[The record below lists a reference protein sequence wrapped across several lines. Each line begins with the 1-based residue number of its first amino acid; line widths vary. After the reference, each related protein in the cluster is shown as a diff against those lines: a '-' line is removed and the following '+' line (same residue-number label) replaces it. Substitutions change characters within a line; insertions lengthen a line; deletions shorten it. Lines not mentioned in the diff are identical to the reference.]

1 MSEDFRL
8 PDGGRI
14 NRDRTI
20 FFTFDGRTMRGHPG
34 DTLASALLANG
45 ISTVARSF
53 KYHRPRGIFSAGS
66 EEPSAFV
73 AVGSGG
79 KAQPAVQATRIEL
92 YEGLEARSVNCW
104 PSPDFD
110 LGAGLGLV
118 SRILPAGFY
127 YKTFMWPPKLWRFYE
142 WFIRR
147 AAGIGRA
154 PEGADSDAY
163 DKMNLHCDVLIAGGG
178 PAGLAAALAAGR
190 AGARVVLADE
200 QNEFGGRLL
209 DERMTVDGRPA
220 DDWAKAALAELDAMP
235 DATLLPRTTAFGRY
249 DHNFFGL
256 LERRTDHDPER
267 LAGSRQ
273 RLWRVRAKQAVFATG
288 AVERPIA
295 FADNDRPGVMLAGA
309 VRAYVNRYAV
319 RPGSTVVVFGNNDDA
334 YRTALD
340 CADAGMA
347 VAAVVD
353 PRADPDGELPAR
365 VMAKGIP
372 IMDGAAVVAA
382 IGNKRVVGVRVAEID
397 RDGKPRNIKVID
409 CDLVAVSGGWNPV
422 VHLHSHAGGKTR
434 FDPGIHAFVPDKTL
448 PGTRSAGAAAGEFS
462 LNGCIGD
469 GSEAGRAAALD
480 AGFKKRGIHVVADAT
495 EPAETPMAAYWA
507 PPPDAV
513 PKGAK
518 LFLDMAD
525 DVTVADV
532 RLAAREGYVSVEHAK
547 RYTTL
552 GMGPDQG
559 KTGNVGGIAVL
570 ADALGAEIP
579 RVGTTT
585 FRPPYT
591 PVTFGAFAGRDIG
604 DLADPIRR
612 TPLHYWH
619 EQAGAVF
626 EDVGLWRRPRYFP
639 KGAETM
645 EQAVERECRA
655 ARTGV
660 ALLDASTLGKIEV
673 HGPDAL
679 EFLER
684 MYATDLATL
693 APRRCRYALML
704 GEDGMVM
711 DDGIVTCLSPGRYFL
726 NTTSSGAAR
735 VMQWLENWAQ
745 TEWPEMKV
753 YLTSVTEQWANVNI
767 SGPKAR
773 ALLAELAPGADLEF
787 PPLSVREMTVAGIPA
802 RVFRVGFTGGPSY
815 EINVPASA
823 ARALWSA
830 ASIGGAR
837 FGATPIGT
845 EALHVLRAEVGFIAV
860 GHETDGTTTP
870 GDLGLDRLASRK
882 KDFIGKR
889 SLMRKDTARD
899 GRKQLVG
906 LLTHD
911 RDLVP
916 AEGAQIVSERKDA
929 PPMAMIG
936 HVTSAYRS
944 PVLGRSIALA
954 LVANGR
960 ERRGETVFVS
970 LGERMASAEITAPVF
985 VDPKR
990 LARDE

>member
-8 PDGGRI
+8 AEGGRI
-14 NRDRTI
+14 DRTRTL

-45 ISTVARSF
+45 VSTVARSF

-66 EEPSAFV
+66 EEPNAFL

-79 KAQPAVQATRIEL
+79 KLQPAVQATRIEL

-110 LGAGLGLV
+110 VGAALGFA

-154 PEGADSDAY
+154 PEEPDPDTY
-163 DKMNLHCDVLIAGGG
+163 DKMNLHCDVLVAGGG

-209 DERMTVDGRPA
+209 DERMTVNGGPA
-220 DDWAKAALAELDAMP
+220 ADWVEATLEELAAMP
-235 DATLLPRTTAFGRY
+235 DVSLLPRTTVFGRY

-256 LERRTDHDPER
+256 LERRTDSDPER
-267 LAGSRQ
+267 LTGARQ
-273 RLWRVRAKQAVFATG
+273 RLWRVRASQAVFATG
-288 AVERPIA
+288 AVERPMA
-295 FADNDRPGVMLAGA
+295 FADNDRPGTMLAGA
-309 VRAYVNRYAV
+309 VRTYVNRFAV
-319 RPGSTVVVFGNNDDA
+319 RPGSIAVVFGNNDDA

-340 CADAGMA
+340 CADAGIA

-353 PRADPDGELPAR
+353 PRTDPDGDLPAQ

-372 IMDGAAVVAA
+372 VMDGSAVVAA
-382 IGNKRVVGVRVAEID
+382 LGGNRVVGVRIAEIG
-397 RDGKPRNIKVID
+397 DGKARNIKVVD
-409 CDLVAVSGGWNPV
+409 CDLIAVSGGWNPV

-434 FDPGIHAFVPDKTL
+434 FDPRIHAFVPDKIL

-462 LNGCIGD
+462 LGDCIDSG
-469 GSEAGRAAALD
+469 GEAGRAAALD
-480 AGFKKRGIHVVADAT
+480 AGFKKRGIHVVAKVA
-495 EPAETPMAAYWA
+495 EPAETPMMAFWA
-507 PPPDAV
+507 LPPGAV
-513 PKGAK
+513 EKGAK
-518 LFLDMAD
+518 QFLDLAD

-532 RLAAREGYVSVEHAK
+532 RLAAREGYVSVEHTK

-579 RVGTTT
+579 SVGTTT

-604 DLADPIRR
+604 ELADPVRR

-645 EQAVERECRA
+645 DEAVQRECRA
-655 ARTGV
+655 ARTGA

-679 EFLER
+679 AFLER

-693 APRRCRYALML
+693 APGRCRYALML

-711 DDGIVTCLSPGRYFL
+711 DDGIVTCLGPGRYFL
-726 NTTSSGAAR
+726 NTTSGGAAR

-753 YLTSVTEQWANVNI
+753 YLTSVTEQWANINI
-767 SGPKAR
+767 SGPKAKT
-773 ALLAELAPGADLEF
+773 LLRDLAPGADLKF
-787 PPLSVREMTVAGIPA
+787 PPLSMREMTVAGIPA
-802 RVFRVGFTGGPSY
+802 RVFRVGFTGGSSY

-830 ASIGGAR
+830 VSIAGAR
-837 FGATPIGT
+837 FGAAPIGT
-845 EALHVLRAEVGFIAV
+845 EALHVLRAEVGFIVV

-870 GDLGLDRLASRK
+870 GDLGLDRLVSQK

-889 SLMRKDTARD
+889 SLARADAARD

-916 AEGAQIVSERKDA
+916 AEGAQIVAERKDA
-929 PPMAMIG
+929 PPMTMIG

-954 LVANGR
+954 LVTDGR
-960 ERRGETVFVS
+960 KRRGETVFVS
-970 LGERMASAEITAPVF
+970 LNERMASAEVTAPVF
-985 VDPKR
+985 VDPKG
-990 LARDE
+990 LMRDD